1 MTLQQVARGPITRR
15 AGRPA
20 DAEALHALIAA
31 NLDEGHL
38 LPRRLDELAIHAS
51 RFSVALQR
59 GRVIGCAELVP
70 PSPTR
75 AELRSLAVDATCRG
89 RGIGSE
95 LVADVPQPAQAGG
108 FDELCLMTHTP
119 TYFTSLGFSI
129 VPHRAIPEKV
139 ATDCVRCPKFGSC
152 GQLAMV
158 RPLETVLNR
167 SERPVDTSIH
177 RTHQPVLIP
186 VHAA

>member
-1 MTLQQVARGPITRR
+1 MKRQRVTLDPIARRP
-15 AGRPA
+15 GRSA
-20 DAEALHALIAA
+20 DAEAIHALIAD

-38 LPRRLDELAIHAS
+38 LPRHRDELALHAS
-51 RFSVALQR
+51 RFTVAIHR

-70 PSPTR
+70 LSPTR
-75 AELRSLAVDATCRG
+75 AELRSLAVDATFRG
-89 RGIGSE
+89 RGIGAN
-95 LVADVPQPAQAGG
+95 LVADVQQRAQAAG

-119 TYFTSLGFSI
+119 SYFGQLGFSV

-139 ATDCVRCPKFGSC
+139 ATDCVQCPKFGSC

-158 RPLETVLNR
+158 LPLEAAVER
-167 SERPVDTSIH
+167 SARAVDTSIH
-177 RTHQPVLIP
+177 GARRPILIP